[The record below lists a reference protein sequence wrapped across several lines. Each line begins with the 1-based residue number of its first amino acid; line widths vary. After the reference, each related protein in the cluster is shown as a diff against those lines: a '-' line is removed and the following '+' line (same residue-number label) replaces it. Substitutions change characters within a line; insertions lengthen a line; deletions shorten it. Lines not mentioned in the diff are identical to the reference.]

1 MSEIVLTL
9 PDKLAEEAKAKG
21 LLKPDSIAA
30 MLRAEL
36 RRRRVNG
43 LFSAADRLADLDEP
57 MSESEINDEI
67 AAYRLEKQKT

>member
-43 LFSAADRLADLDEP
+43 LFSAADRLAYLDEP